1 MPCLFDDRS
10 KPFSRRV
17 KTFGVLLLLAFA
29 RASFAQDMPDR
40 KEQGTAPQSSTETH
54 PKPADDVGAD
64 GSERVF
70 GVVRTF
76 GITNDKNA
84 PPLTPRGKFRIFI
97 QNVTDPFT
105 FVGTAL
111 QAGIEQATNEF
122 PSYGQGMSGYAKRY
136 GAALADYSLGEFMST
151 YAFPSLLHEDP
162 RYFREGEGSTRKRL
176 GHAMASAFVTRT
188 DSGRTTFN
196 WSNSVG
202 RVAAGGVSTLYYPA
216 ENRGVGLVFS
226 RAAIGM
232 VFGTAGAIFS
242 EFGPDLERKI
252 SKKKRNKQAAN

>member
-1 MPCLFDDRS
+1 MPCPIGDRS

-17 KTFGVLLLLAFA
+17 KAFGVLLLLAVVPA
-29 RASFAQDMPDR
+29 TSGQDMPDR
-40 KEQGTAPQSSTETH
+40 KERGTAPQSSTETH
-54 PKPADDVGAD
+54 TKPADDVGPD

-111 QAGIEQATNEF
+111 QVGIEQATNEF

-136 GAALADYSLGEFMST
+136 AAALADYSIGEFMIT
-151 YAFPSLLHEDP
+151 YAFPSLLTP
-162 RYFREGEGSTRKRL
+162 
-176 GHAMASAFVTRT
+176 
-188 DSGRTTFN
+188 
-196 WSNSVG
+196 
-202 RVAAGGVSTLYYPA
+202 PA
-216 ENRGVGLVFS
+216 
-226 RAAIGM
+226 
-232 VFGTAGAIFS
+232 
-242 EFGPDLERKI
+242 
-252 SKKKRNKQAAN
+252 

>member
-1 MPCLFDDRS
+1 MQRPFEARS
-10 KPFSRRV
+10 NSFCPGIKA
-17 KTFGVLLLLAFA
+17 FGLSFLLVIVSAN
-29 RASFAQDMPDR
+29 FAQETPDG
-40 KEQGTAPQSSTETH
+40 KHQESAPQATTQTQSRPAEDAG
-54 PKPADDVGAD
+54 PAD
-64 GSERVF
+64 SERVF

-76 GITNDKNA
+76 GITDDKHA
-84 PPLTPRGKFRIFI
+84 PPLTSGGKFRIFT

-136 GAALADYSLGEFMST
+136 GAAIADYSIGEFMST
-151 YAFPSLLHEDP
+151 YAFPSVLHEDP
-162 RYFREGEGSTRKRL
+162 RYFREGEGSSRQRL

-188 DSGRTTFN
+188 DSGRTSFN

-202 RVAAGGVSTLYYPA
+202 RIAAGGVSQLYYPA
-216 ENRGVGLVFS
+216 ENRGAGLVFS

-242 EFGPDLERKI
+242 EFGPDLERKF
-252 SKKKRNKQAAN
+252 SKKKRDKQAVQ

>member
-1 MPCLFDDRS
+1 MPRPFDTRS
-10 KPFSRRV
+10 KPLSQGL
-17 KTFGVLLLLAFA
+17 KAFGVPLLLAVVS
-29 RASFAQDMPDR
+29 ASFAQETPDG
-40 KEQGTAPQSSTETH
+40 KHQEPASQSSTQAI
-54 PKPADDVGAD
+54 PKPQDNGAPAD
-64 GSERVF
+64 SERVF

-76 GITNDKNA
+76 GITDDKNA
-84 PPLTPRGKFRIFI
+84 PPLTPRGKFRIFT

-122 PSYGQGMSGYAKRY
+122 PSYGQGMSGYGKRY
-136 GAALADYSLGEFMST
+136 GAAIADYSIGEFMST

-176 GHAMASAFVTRT
+176 GHALASAFVTRR
-188 DSGRTTFN
+188 DSGRTSFN

-202 RVAAGGVSTLYYPA
+202 RIAAGGVSQLYYPA

-242 EFGPDLERKI
+242 EFGPDLERKF
-252 SKKKRNKQAAN
+252 SKKKKNKQAAQ